1 MLCVDDDARSHE
13 ADARSHEADTYL
25 SLEDDTYL
33 SLEDELRK
41 RLTLAEKSYA
51 EGVH

>member
-1 MLCVDDDARSHE
+1 MAEARSHEAEARSHE
-13 ADARSHEADTYL
+13 ADARSH
-25 SLEDDTYL
+25 
-33 SLEDELRK
+33 EDELRK